1 LIGVGGDDL
10 VRSALRARAGRLP
23 PAGDVAIVLQLR
35 DVPPP
40 VSVTGAEN
48 VQVSAKPLAVTLVT
62 VIAAGRGPW

>member
-1 LIGVGGDDL
+1 
-10 VRSALRARAGRLP
+10 
-23 PAGDVAIVLQLR
+23 
-35 DVPPP
+35 